1 MEGFYLATFGLTA
14 CLAAFLQFNHLLPS
28 FLQHRSTAAAHL
40 RQKQGLS
47 STQSQQTPVV
57 KDFSAFKNNY
67 LLVYSLM
74 MTGDWLQG
82 PYVYALYDSYGF
94 DRGAIAKL
102 FIAGFGSSM
111 LFGTFIGSLA
121 DVHGRKKAAL
131 LYVATYSFGCFTKH
145 FNSFRILFLGRIFCG
160 VSTSLL
166 YSAFES
172 WLVAEHFKRGFE
184 ADWLGSVFS
193 QAVFLGNG
201 LMAILAG
208 LFAQTVVDLFG
219 PVAPFDAAAA
229 VLLVGGLVIA
239 TTWGENYGGASAGEV
254 TGDGYDH
261 MGQLSKA
268 FQLIRAD
275 KKIFL
280 LGLMQSLFE
289 GSMYCFVFSWTPALS
304 YGADIPHGMIFS
316 CFMVS
321 CMVGSALAGTL
332 LQEGSPHR
340 PEKYMQSVFMAAAG
354 CLFVPVIVSRLGIAD
369 GDQVSHDDHIPLA
382 TKLSLLAFCAF
393 ECLVGVFWPSM
404 MSLRSRYVPEN
415 IRSTIINCFRIPLNL
430 FVCLVLSN
438 VSLMPLS
445 AVFSMC
451 SFFLVLAA
459 LCMVQFDATVGEI
472 QVVSVAG
479 SATASAK

>member
-1 MEGFYLATFGLTA
+1 MNITRQEEYNNGSTGPFYPATVGTSA
-14 CLAAFLQFNHLLPS
+14 TGPAS
-28 FLQHRSTAAAHL
+28 WR
-40 RQKQGLS
+40 
-47 STQSQQTPVV
+47 PVV
-57 KDFSAFKNNY
+57 EICLTDQTTY
-67 LLVYSLM
+67 L
-74 MTGDWLQG
+74 
-82 PYVYALYDSYGF
+82 
-94 DRGAIAKL
+94 RE
-102 FIAGFGSSM
+102 
-111 LFGTFIGSLA
+111 
-121 DVHGRKKAAL
+121 
-131 LYVATYSFGCFTKH
+131 
-145 FNSFRILFLGRIFCG
+145 
-160 VSTSLL
+160 TSLL

-172 WLVAEHFKRGFE
+172 WLVAEHFKRGFD

-219 PVAPFDAAAA
+219 PIAPFDAAAV
-229 VLLVGGLVIA
+229 VLLAGGLVIA
-239 TTWGENYGGASAGEV
+239 TTWGENYGGASGGEEKS
-254 TGDGYDH
+254 DGHDH

-268 FQLIRAD
+268 FRLIRND

-304 YGADIPHGMIFS
+304 HVADIPHGMIFA

-332 LQEGSPHR
+332 LQEGSTHR
-340 PEKYMQSVFMAAAG
+340 PEKYMQSVFQAAAA
-354 CLFVPVIVSRLGIAD
+354 CLFVPVIVSRLGLAD
-369 GDQVSHDDHIPLA
+369 GVQLSDDDQMPPGI
-382 TKLSLLAFCAF
+382 KISLLAFCAF

-415 IRSTIINCFRIPLNL
+415 IRSTIINCFRIPLNF

-451 SFFLVLAA
+451 SLFLVLAT
-459 LCMVQFDATVGEI
+459 LCMVKFEAAVNEV
-472 QVVSVAG
+472 QVVSVG
-479 SATASAK
+479 GTVTASAAK